1 VVAAVA
7 DHQLIDAHCHL
18 DEMARR
24 GLSVAAALERAHRAG
39 VHQVVTSGD
48 GLDDSREACRLAEAH
63 PEVFFTAGWH
73 PSNGRPP
80 TDRELEEIRQ
90 LLSHPRAVA
99 LGEVG
104 LDYLRR
110 PGHLDTPPDLQREML
125 AQLLQLASDCARPVV
140 IHMRQA
146 GSDLLQLLDQSATTP
161 VLLHCFSGDAEFAAE
176 AARRGLLCSFA
187 GNVTFRSAGSLR
199 AALRVVPS
207 ELLTLETDSPFLA
220 PEPHRGSVCEPA
232 MVAATASRVAIE
244 RGECLG
250 TLAGVTS
257 ENVRRFFNLP
267 EP

>member
-1 VVAAVA
+1 MA
-7 DHQLIDAHCHL
+7 DLHLIDAHCHL

-24 GLSVAAALERAHRAG
+24 GLNVAGALERAHQAG

-73 PSNGRPP
+73 PSNARPP
-80 TDRELEEIRQ
+80 TDQELEGIAE
-90 LLSHPRAVA
+90 LLRHPRAVA

-110 PGHLDTPPDLQREML
+110 PGHLDTPPAVQRAML
-125 AQLLQLASDCARPVV
+125 VQMLQLAADAGKPVV
-140 IHMRQA
+140 IHMREA
-146 GSDLLQLLDQSATTP
+146 GSDLLELLDQGAASP
-161 VLLHCFSGDAEFAAE
+161 VMLHCFSGDQGFAAE

-199 AALRVVPS
+199 AALKVVPS
-207 ELLTLETDSPFLA
+207 ELLALETDSPFLA

-232 MVAATASRVAIE
+232 LVAATASRVAIE
-244 RGECLG
+244 RGECLD
-250 TLAGVTS
+250 TLARVTTRT
-257 ENVRRFFNLP
+257 VRQFFHLP
-267 EP
+267 GP